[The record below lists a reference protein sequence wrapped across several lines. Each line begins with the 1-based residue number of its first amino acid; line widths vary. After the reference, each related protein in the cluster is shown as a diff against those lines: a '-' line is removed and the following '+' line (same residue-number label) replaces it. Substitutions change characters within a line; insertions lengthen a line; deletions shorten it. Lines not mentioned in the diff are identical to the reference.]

1 MRDAARAALK
11 LRHMNGISLQV
22 PLSVIDFASD
32 KLGIEVRFLDAPS
45 LEGFY
50 VRREVPVIVI
60 GADRPYG
67 RQAMTCAHEIGHHVF
82 GHANCWDAIAGS
94 QETGGVRR
102 EEFIATTF
110 GGFLM
115 MPRPL
120 VLRGFTTRGLDCTSC
135 APEDVL
141 VVSGWIGV
149 GYSTL
154 VEHMRS
160 SLSLISDAR
169 AACLLRMAPNQLR
182 RSLAARFAQVD
193 SCTVAN
199 SDLYVLDDA
208 WLDRS
213 LDLRVGDVVVL
224 KTRQE
229 FEGACCVS
237 SGEILTATSPGIGR
251 LVKPTDSFALFV
263 RVRRRVFEGLAEFR
277 HLEEVK

>member
-11 LRHMNGISLQV
+11 LRHSNGISLQV
-22 PLSVIDFASD
+22 PFSVVDFASD
-32 KLGIEVRFLDAPS
+32 RLGIEVRFLDAPS
-45 LEGFY
+45 LEGLY
-50 VRREVPVIVI
+50 MRRDVPVIVI
-60 GADRPYG
+60 SADRPYG

-82 GHANCWDAIAGS
+82 GHAHCLDAISES
-94 QETGGVRR
+94 QDTRGIRC
-102 EEFIATTF
+102 EELVATTF
-110 GGFLM
+110 GGFLL

-120 VLRGFTTRGLDCTSC
+120 VLRGFEARELNCTVC

-182 RSLAARFAQVD
+182 RALAARFPQVD
-193 SCTVAN
+193 PCKVAN
-199 SDLYVLDDA
+199 SDLYVVDDA

-224 KTRQE
+224 KKRQE
-229 FEGACCVS
+229 FEGTCCVP
-237 SGEILTATSPGIGR
+237 SGGILTATSPGIGR
-251 LVKPTDSFALFV
+251 LVERTDSSALFV

-277 HLEEVK
+277 HLEEVE